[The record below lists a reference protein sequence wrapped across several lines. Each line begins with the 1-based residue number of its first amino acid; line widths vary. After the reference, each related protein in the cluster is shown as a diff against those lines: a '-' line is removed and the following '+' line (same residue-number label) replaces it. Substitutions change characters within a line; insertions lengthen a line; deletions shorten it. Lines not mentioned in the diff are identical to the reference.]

1 MEGTMGVW
9 GILKGK
15 VWRIMKGSSW
25 GTLRLPFFV
34 LRARVQ
40 AGACHRRALVV
51 LWFCCCFASE
61 LLLRS
66 LPSARAD
73 AHGRLAGDPCGIWSV
88 PCRSKWQWLGIAHG
102 ASSAARQ

>member
-1 MEGTMGVW
+1 MQELAIVVHWWFCG
-9 GILKGK
+9 
-15 VWRIMKGSSW
+15 
-25 GTLRLPFFV
+25 F
-34 LRARVQ
+34 A
-40 AGACHRRALVV
+40 VV
-51 LWFCCCFASE
+51 LHPE

-73 AHGRLAGDPCGIWSV
+73 AHGRLAGDPRGIWSV